1 MKFDLQHKTN
11 ISVLHCI
18 INAKPSSSPDVCV
31 QYKPDSFDLYEIYKN
46 AIIYIDST
54 TNQITNQRIALEIA
68 ILNYP
73 DDPQILVDQETSA
86 LNSLPEDNKLFEIF
100 SQIAIKV
107 EDTTYIIYGQE

>member
-18 INAKPSSSPDVCV
+18 INAKPSSSPDTCV
-31 QYKPDSFDLYEIYKN
+31 QYRPDSFDLCETYKN
-46 AIIYIDST
+46 AISHINSN
-54 TNQITNQRIALEIA
+54 TNQITNQRITLEIT

-73 DDPQILVDQETSA
+73 DDTQILVEQEKSA
-86 LNSLPEDNKLFEIF
+86 LNSLPEDSKLFKIF

>member
-1 MKFDLQHKTN
+1 MKFDLQCKTT

-18 INAKPSSSPDVCV
+18 INAKPSSSPNTCV
-31 QYKPDSFDLYEIYKN
+31 PYTPDSFKLCEIYEN
-46 AIIYIDST
+46 AFIYIDST
-54 TNQITNQRIALEIA
+54 TNQITNQRIALEIT

-73 DDPQILVDQETSA
+73 DDPQILVDQEKSA
-86 LNSLPEDNKLFEIF
+86 LNSLSEDNKLFEIF

>member
-31 QYKPDSFDLYEIYKN
+31 SYRPDGFDLREIYEN
-46 AIIYIDST
+46 AISYINSN
-54 TNQITNQRIALEIA
+54 TNQITNQRIALEIT

-73 DDPQILVDQETSA
+73 DDPKILGDQEKSA
-86 LNSLPEDNKLFEIF
+86 LNSLPEGSKLLEIF

>member
-1 MKFDLQHKTN
+1 MKFNFKHKAN

-18 INAKPSSSPDVCV
+18 INAKPSSSPYVCV
-31 QYKPDSFDLYEIYKN
+31 QYKPDSFDLREIYEN
-46 AIIYIDST
+46 AFIYIDST
-54 TNQITNQRIALEIA
+54 TNQITNQRIALEIT

-73 DDPQILVDQETSA
+73 DDPKILGDQEKSA
-86 LNSLPEDNKLFEIF
+86 LNSLPEGSKLLEIF